1 MEPFRF
7 SVGQLRVRSAGL
19 FARLQSF
26 SRPSASTRTRPCPFN
41 FIETRFS
48 DGSDGDFARH
58 CAAVFYFGLPLGKN
72 LNGMLVEYGIFIA
85 SDLVMLALESR
96 FPVSFAVAGNFVQ
109 PFFLLWVADRLYV
122 RDVDVRA
129 RIGASIL
136 VFGRGR
142 IDAGSLQPREEYKPR
157 LETFWPRERRF
168 VFCRFAF
175 RARFVSFRF
184 IVQLGV

>member
-7 SVGQLRVRSAGL
+7 SVGQLSMRSAGL
-19 FARLQSF
+19 FACLQSF

-41 FIETRFS
+41 FVGTRFS

-109 PFFLLWVADRLYV
+109 PFFYC
-122 RDVDVRA
+122 
-129 RIGASIL
+129 
-136 VFGRGR
+136 
-142 IDAGSLQPREEYKPR
+142 GSLTAYMYAMWTYEPASAPQFLSSGAGGSTLAP
-157 LETFWPRERRF
+157 F
-168 VFCRFAF
+168 
-175 RARFVSFRF
+175 S
-184 IVQLGV
+184 LGKSTNRG